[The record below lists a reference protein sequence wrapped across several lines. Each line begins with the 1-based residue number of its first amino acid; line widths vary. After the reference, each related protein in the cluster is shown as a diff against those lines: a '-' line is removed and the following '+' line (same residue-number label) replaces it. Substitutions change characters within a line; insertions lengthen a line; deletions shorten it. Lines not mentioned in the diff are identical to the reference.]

1 MPQVAPDGE
10 RGFQRIFSVLFSSY
24 ESVSKLALFSV
35 LCIVGNLETFG
46 LANFWPILLHDQFPS
61 KSATSNPAMQL
72 LLLRLW
78 GVPASVLTF
87 FVLSLPFLGHR
98 LGLCWGPTPGGPYVV
113 EQEGWQNGP
122 AVRGGGDTLPQA
134 LATAPAFVVSMR
146 IRLPMFAPNQDLC
159 EADSG
164 HIFGRPPPSLRAR
177 ADFSDTSRRCL
188 GGPRSGAFGCL
199 GDRIQSVGSVRC
211 GDPLGSSGMNCADPT
226 GCGDTMGR
234 CDAQGAATPL
244 ALPIS

>member
-1 MPQVAPDGE
+1 MSRTPPPPGPRAHASDPTPEGADPPEVPQVAPDGE

-122 AVRGGGDTLPQA
+122 AVRGGGTPCHRRLRRRRPLWSRCGSGCRCSRQIRTYVRPI
-134 LATAPAFVVSMR
+134 LATS
-146 IRLPMFAPNQDLC
+146 
-159 EADSG
+159 S
-164 HIFGRPPPSLRAR
+164 
-177 ADFSDTSRRCL
+177 
-188 GGPRSGAFGCL
+188 
-199 GDRIQSVGSVRC
+199 
-211 GDPLGSSGMNCADPT
+211 GDPPLPSST
-226 GCGDTMGR
+226 G
-234 CDAQGAATPL
+234 
-244 ALPIS
+244 